1 MPNPRQARPD
11 RVLTFSVMLLALT
24 GLVAGCQGAQT
35 KTLPP
40 HRAASKVAAIAADP
54 DDSRMYYVGL
64 AFHDLR
70 LAGIQPPN
78 SHGMG
83 YAIYGTCR
91 MPRFDSEPSC
101 PPPVQV
107 STQMW
112 SVDWPAVRGCARI
125 ASRRGVPT
133 VFFGD
138 TVGLFTGDPL
148 VLIKVTAPNDDLTGV
163 IRALRPVGGAQPRP
177 SGARLAPPSATERT
191 NIDRV
196 CGPRPGEPGTGSR
209 DI

>member
-1 MPNPRQARPD
+1 MPNPQPARPD
-11 RVLTFSVMLLALT
+11 RVLTFGVMLLALT
-24 GLVAGCQGAQT
+24 GLVAGCRGAET

-40 HRAASKVAAIAADP
+40 QRAASKVAAIAADP
-54 DDSRMYYVGL
+54 VDSRMYFVGL

-78 SHGMG
+78 SHGMA

-91 MPRFDSEPSC
+91 MARFDSEPSC
-101 PPPVQV
+101 SPPVQV
-107 STQMW
+107 STQIW
-112 SVDWPAVRGCARI
+112 SVDWPAVRGCTRI
-125 ASRRGVPT
+125 ASRWGVPT

-138 TVGLFTGDPL
+138 AVGLFTGDPL
-148 VLIKVTAPNDDLTGV
+148 VLIKVIAPNDELTGV
-163 IRALRPVGGAQPRP
+163 IRALRPVGGARPRP
-177 SGARLAPPSATERT
+177 SGGRLAPPSATERA

-196 CGPRPGEPGTGSR
+196 CGARPGEPGSGSR

>member
-1 MPNPRQARPD
+1 MANPQQARPD
-11 RVLTFSVMLLALT
+11 RVLTFGVMLLALT
-24 GLVAGCQGAQT
+24 GLVVGCRGAET

-54 DDSRMYYVGL
+54 DDSRMYFVGL

-78 SHGMG
+78 SHGMS

-91 MPRFDSEPSC
+91 MLRFDSEPSC
-101 PPPVQV
+101 APPVQV
-107 STQMW
+107 STHMGT
-112 SVDWPAVRGCARI
+112 VDWPAVRGCTRI

-138 TVGLFTGDPL
+138 AVGLFTGDPL
-148 VLIKVTAPNDDLTGV
+148 VLIRVIAPSDDLTGI
-163 IRALRPVGGAQPRP
+163 IRALRPVGGDRPRP
-177 SGARLAPPSATERT
+177 SGARLALPSATERT

-196 CGPRPGEPGTGSR
+196 CGSRPGEPGTGSG